1 MVGNKESEVNPQNC
15 TKGNLCNYFRESSP
29 NIVDGINVSTTDK
42 EQPVK
47 FFKLNEEHLSAALE
61 DLFKRAT
68 KEVITYNHKKDIDK
82 IATKSG
88 GILYYNSR
96 LLEEAEL
103 KVVGHLADTINIEQ
117 FIGVNFRV
125 PLVDQHSPL
134 AYSIALHF
142 HFTKFPH
149 KGAETQYRM
158 SLQFS
163 KILNGR
169 KLFKQISDDCVYCKR
184 LRKKTLEQIMGP
196 LAEPQLSISP
206 IFFYTLVDLWGPLK
220 SYVPGYEKVTRSSS
234 DKPHEVYI
242 MVFACCCTGTV
253 NCQVIEGKDAAFCM
267 DGMNRFF
274 METTVPKFIYSDEE
288 GGLVKA
294 LTHCR
299 VDLVDLA
306 GTLSK
311 QRGISF
317 TTVVPQGHYGHGR
330 IEKRIHMLQQ
340 SLEQSEIRN
349 SRCTS
354 MGWHT
359 LAKAVERTVN
369 SVPIGFLLHQSGGLN
384 LLLRILTPNSLKLI
398 STSDRSPAGL
408 FKIPDSAADIM
419 DNIQQKYETW
429 YHVWNEQYL
438 PLVMDRQKWHF
449 RRENLCPGDIVYFK
463 LRESKMSATWRIG
476 KVEEVKIDK
485 DGYVRQAVIAYKDT
499 TSEDA
504 SDWMHRTVERPV
516 RNIVKLFHI
525 DDTTL
530 MDELQAI
537 HELSKKL
544 LEQEK
549 ISFDDNLENDE
560 KTISDKSD
568 KKEAFDENIEVY
580 EGEDSQESDDF
591 VDDLGNT
598 KANHQEIDEL
608 AEENKDFKR
617 KLPKKRKTELEKLK
631 IEMEGWNSIKKVD
644 DIKDPTP
651 DPLQAVLMSASP
663 FIHNF
668 MSTTYVNTTVQG
680 DDAKEDKGVD
690 RDMGM
695 GECGGAETEDDVFN
709 VFDDEN
715 AFDSNSNI
723 YML

>member
-1 MVGNKESEVNPQNC
+1 
-15 TKGNLCNYFRESSP
+15 
-29 NIVDGINVSTTDK
+29 
-42 EQPVK
+42 
-47 FFKLNEEHLSAALE
+47 
-61 DLFKRAT
+61 
-68 KEVITYNHKKDIDK
+68 
-82 IATKSG
+82 
-88 GILYYNSR
+88 
-96 LLEEAEL
+96 
-103 KVVGHLADTINIEQ
+103 
-117 FIGVNFRV
+117 
-125 PLVDQHSPL
+125 
-134 AYSIALHF
+134 
-142 HFTKFPH
+142 
-149 KGAETQYRM
+149 
-158 SLQFS
+158 
-163 KILNGR
+163 
-169 KLFKQISDDCVYCKR
+169 
-184 LRKKTLEQIMGP
+184 MGP

-234 DKPHEVYI
+234 DKPHEIYI

-294 LTHCR
+294 LTHGR

-384 LLLRILTPNSLKLI
+384 PLLRILTPNSLKLI

-476 KVEEVKIDK
+476 KVEEVKIGK

-499 TSEDA
+499 TGEDA

-525 DDTTL
+525 EDTTL

-537 HELSKKL
+537 HKLSKKL

-549 ISFDDNLENDE
+549 ISFDDNLE
-560 KTISDKSD
+560 SD
-568 KKEAFDENIEVY
+568 
-580 EGEDSQESDDF
+580 Q
-591 VDDLGNT
+591 
-598 KANHQEIDEL
+598 
-608 AEENKDFKR
+608 
-617 KLPKKRKTELEKLK
+617 
-631 IEMEGWNSIKKVD
+631 KV
-644 DIKDPTP
+644 I
-651 DPLQAVLMSASP
+651 
-663 FIHNF
+663 
-668 MSTTYVNTTVQG
+668 
-680 DDAKEDKGVD
+680 
-690 RDMGM
+690 
-695 GECGGAETEDDVFN
+695 C
-709 VFDDEN
+709 
-715 AFDSNSNI
+715 
-723 YML
+723 